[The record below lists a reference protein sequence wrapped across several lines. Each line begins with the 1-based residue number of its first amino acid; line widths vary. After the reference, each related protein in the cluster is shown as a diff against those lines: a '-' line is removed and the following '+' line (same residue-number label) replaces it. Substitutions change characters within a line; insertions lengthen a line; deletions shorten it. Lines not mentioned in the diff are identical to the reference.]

1 MAANLTPPALRD
13 AGVTTRF
20 GILGP
25 LEITAGSGPNLMIG
39 GRKQREL
46 LCLLILHRNRAVS
59 ASRLVAELWGDEA
72 PKGAE
77 VTLRSHVSHLRRRLA
92 GVAAGESLS
101 TSPAGYALRLAPGQL
116 DADRFEN
123 GIGLGQ
129 EALGLG
135 RWERAAAVIRDA
147 LGLWRGRPYADL
159 DVVDAAVAESAR
171 LEEVRLAA
179 LEVLGSAELAAG
191 RHRDLVAELESLTLA
206 HPFRERFCGQL
217 MVALYRSGRQAE
229 ALDAYART
237 REQLADQLG
246 LDPGPELQDLAQ
258 RILQQDPLLL
268 GETGPADYRPPDRVP
283 APSVSGMPD
292 AVLTAEARIRLAGRT
307 LERARLDATWQSV
320 RSGGRNVVLLS
331 GEAGIGKTRLVAE
344 LTVRVQSG
352 GYPVLVGRCD
362 STPAAYHPIITWLR
376 TSAHAAAVVA
386 AAPQAIQA
394 EVGRLLD
401 EGPVDRADPRP
412 PAPEGERALYS
423 AVAFVVGRLAHPGPL
438 LLIIDNAES
447 IDRASSR
454 LLNFLVE
461 RLPSGFLLVV
471 SYRDPPG
478 GRHPPLLDLLGE
490 LSALDHTVRLPLGP
504 IGETDIADL
513 VGDLLPAVDAGLA
526 QRLWRHTG
534 GNPFFVREL
543 ARSLAD
549 SADQVDPSV
558 WRVPIGVRDVVRHR
572 LRSSSPGVADVLPVA
587 AALGTEVDVELLS
600 QVLHLSE
607 DEVGQALD
615 EAATVGLLVESGHG
629 WAGAFSFPHPLLRES
644 LAAEV
649 GGSRLRGLH
658 LRAARA
664 LMSRPRPAGGRT
676 AAVAGHLRAAGPAA
690 EPIEAAEWSLRA
702 AREAADL
709 YAWDEAVEYAEAAV
723 DWLAAVPPP
732 TRQAE
737 AAVSA

>member
-1 MAANLTPPALRD
+1 MMCLMDSVPANLAPPALRD

-25 LEITAGSGPNLMIG
+25 LEITAGSGADLVIG

-123 GIGLGQ
+123 EIGLGQ

-159 DVVDAAVAESAR
+159 DVVDAAVAEVAR

-268 GETGPADYRPPDRVP
+268 GEAGPADPRPPDRVP
-283 APSVSGMPD
+283 ARSVSGMPD
-292 AVLTAEARIRLAGRT
+292 AVLTAETRIRLAGRT
-307 LERARLDATWQSV
+307 LEQARLDAAWQSV

-344 LTVRVQSG
+344 LTVRAQSG

-362 STPAAYHPIITWLR
+362 STAAAYHPISTWLR
-376 TSAHAAAVVA
+376 TSAPAAAVVA
-386 AAPQAIQA
+386 AAPP
-394 EVGRLLD
+394 G
-401 EGPVDRADPRP
+401 
-412 PAPEGERALYS
+412 
-423 AVAFVVGRLAHPGPL
+423 HPGRG
-438 LLIIDNAES
+438 
-447 IDRASSR
+447 RATA
-454 LLNFLVE
+454 
-461 RLPSGFLLVV
+461 
-471 SYRDPPG
+471 
-478 GRHPPLLDLLGE
+478 GR
-490 LSALDHTVRLPLGP
+490 
-504 IGETDIADL
+504 
-513 VGDLLPAVDAGLA
+513 
-526 QRLWRHTG
+526 
-534 GNPFFVREL
+534 
-543 ARSLAD
+543 
-549 SADQVDPSV
+549 
-558 WRVPIGVRDVVRHR
+558 
-572 LRSSSPGVADVLPVA
+572 
-587 AALGTEVDVELLS
+587 GT
-600 QVLHLSE
+600 
-607 DEVGQALD
+607 
-615 EAATVGLLVESGHG
+615 
-629 WAGAFSFPHPLLRES
+629 R
-644 LAAEV
+644 
-649 GGSRLRGLH
+649 
-658 LRAARA
+658 
-664 LMSRPRPAGGRT
+664 RP
-676 AAVAGHLRAAGPAA
+676 
-690 EPIEAAEWSLRA
+690 
-702 AREAADL
+702 
-709 YAWDEAVEYAEAAV
+709 
-723 DWLAAVPPP
+723 
-732 TRQAE
+732 
-737 AAVSA
+737 